1 MRVAQVLKVLVTVAA
16 AVPVPLQMARLVLQQ
31 QAVTVERVL
40 LTRYKQTLLKR
51 MAAAAAV
58 DRLSLLELV
67 ARVVV
72 ALVVFLALELQEPQ
86 ILVAVP
92 VAVAVLAAPI
102 TAALAAQASSSFARS
117 PASAGQAHP
126 LRVARS
132 RLTRVMVR
140 TVC

>member
-1 MRVAQVLKVLVTVAA
+1 MLKVLVTVAA

-102 TAALAAQASSSFARS
+102 TAALAAQALSLSARS
-117 PASAGQAHP
+117 PASAVQAHP
-126 LRVARS
+126 ILVARS
-132 RLTRVMVR
+132 RRTRVMAR
-140 TVC
+140 MVC